1 VDEGHGGE
9 ELEIE
14 DLRFR
19 NWAYPDGCIMPHI
32 VDCMRKMEEIKR
44 TQVNTDVKN
53 DEKTSLMD
61 NQAG

>member
-1 VDEGHGGE
+1 
-9 ELEIE
+9 
-14 DLRFR
+14 
-19 NWAYPDGCIMPHI
+19 MPHI